1 MICNH
6 LTQLADQAGER
17 YNFFTEGLRSLYH
30 RSITTQKLGTNGPSG
45 EAGSLAGLFLETE
58 MDRLEA
64 DLNEIAE
71 IARAATLQEIA
82 SVDAS
87 GLSDEAL
94 EHVSVSGEY
103 LNTEIIAQVSR
114 DIATLRKSLQRVALE
129 VSLSA
134 KSNQKSQRTAL
145 IEYML
150 GNRSDIQFFFH
161 DKASRKW
168 QSRTFVRSIW
178 RHTLLSVYNEVVLMT
193 LAEHGLSRAVVE
205 HHSPNAD
212 YDGMVIALSSNTEL
226 PTYSE
231 IRETVFHPNANAW
244 LKMEGARVFA

>member
-1 MICNH
+1 M
-6 LTQLADQAGER
+6 TQLADQAGER
-17 YNFFTEGLRSLYH
+17 YSFFTEGLRSLYH
-30 RSITTQKLGTNGPSG
+30 RSISSQQLGTNGPSG
-45 EAGSLAGLFLETE
+45 EAGSLAGVYLEAE
-58 MDRLEA
+58 MDRLET

-71 IARAATLQEIA
+71 LARTATLQEIS

-94 EHVSVSGEY
+94 EHVSVSGDY

-134 KSNQKSQRTAL
+134 KSDQKSKRAAL

-150 GNRSDIQFFFH
+150 GNRADIQFFFH

-168 QSRTFVRSIW
+168 QSRTFVRSVW

-193 LAEHGLSRAVVE
+193 LAEHGLARAAVE
-205 HHSPNAD
+205 HHSPDAN

-244 LKMEGARVFA
+244 LKMEGSNVHA